1 MAYTS
6 KYTGAQID
14 ARLDAVSSKQDKIA
28 DLDAIR
34 SGAAKGETAIQ
45 EVKTINGQS
54 IVGSGDITIEGGG
67 GGGSMDEAVIISNE
81 KVSAAALCDLNDKIK
96 ALPTNEVVDSKI
108 ADAVE
113 EVNASH
119 DTDVAAINTTY
130 TNLRKELV
138 NDEWVATM
146 ALNDLKAQIEDLIRR
161 VTALE
166 GA

>member
-14 ARLDAVSSKQDKIA
+14 AALGLA
-28 DLDAIR
+28 
-34 SGAAKGETAIQ
+34 ETAIQ

-67 GGGSMDEAVIISNE
+67 GGGSMDETVIISNE

-96 ALPTNEVVDSKI
+96 ALPTNEVVDTKI

-119 DTDVAAINTTY
+119 DTDVAAINTTINTTY

>member
-6 KYTGAQID
+6 KYTGAQIEGY
-14 ARLDAVSSKQDKIA
+14 LDSVPNKQDKIA

-34 SGAAKGETAIQ
+34 SGANKGATAIQ

-67 GGGSMDEAVIISNE
+67 GGSMDETVIISNE

-96 ALPTNEVVDSKI
+96 ALPTNEVVDTKI

-146 ALNDLKAQIEDLIRR
+146 ALNDLKAQIEDLIRI